1 MDSVDLGASFV
12 KYGMAQRV
20 PYWPFVVVP
29 LVVGGLALA
38 WWKWP
43 AAALPAA
50 NNTARNPIPDLGSR
64 GKSLPVPT
72 NQPELDNP
80 DNPAG
85 NDARNPDKTEPEPEP
100 ANTAREIEILL
111 GQLAHAT
118 NVRDGRGIKLAHES
132 LGKCRPSTL
141 VDECARKALENE
153 SSAWVR
159 IEYFRALHLPES
171 RRDWAFFS
179 YDRRTAKFMGTDA
192 EFFIGEPEELKLLT
206 GELMRVLAETAR
218 DGIFDERLM
227 SLLRNLLDTEK
238 PEWLLREALG
248 TLLELELHNLPGIVP
263 PRLRNELRALLE
275 RATAPAEIREA
286 VFVAWLQS
294 LPDIS
299 SALAD
304 LESPKLQPYLYATVS
319 VWDVRPLGPGP
330 HALRPGSGS
339 KIAVADWLIS
349 QHEPLRDLY
358 RSLLQGNAA
367 QTLKQQLIQALARYD
382 FPHGRELVD
391 AGISRKDANYGDYL
405 AALGALAATADDLR
419 KLTAAAAEPEVAFA
433 QGAVDGLRQ
442 SHLREADA
450 ELRSIVEQGTNVAIQ
465 SQALGAL
472 LSRARNDGDRNLLL
486 EDYLNPNKDAGL
498 RAVAVAHVSD
508 LDRLKRLVDEDESLR
523 VRQAALTKLGDMK
536 DKKLRPFFLLVKD
549 RDASPVLR
557 QQARKYAEELK
568 D

>member
-1 MDSVDLGASFV
+1 
-12 KYGMAQRV
+12 MAQRV
-20 PYWPFVVVP
+20 PYWPFVLVP

-50 NNTARNPIPDLGSR
+50 NNAARSPIPDLGSR

-72 NQPELDNP
+72 NQPAP
-80 DNPAG
+80 DDPDAPAA
-85 NDARNPDKTEPEPEP
+85 NDVRNPDGTEPEPEP
-100 ANTAREIEILL
+100 ANSAREIEIFL

-118 NVRDGRGIKLAHES
+118 NVRDSRGIKLAHES
-132 LGKCRPSTL
+132 LAKCRPSTL
-141 VDECARKALENE
+141 VDECLRKALESE
-153 SSAWVR
+153 ASAWVR
-159 IEYFRALHLPES
+159 IEYFRAFHATES

-179 YDRRTAKFMGTDA
+179 YDRRTGKFMGTDS
-192 EFFIGEPEELKLLT
+192 ELLIGEPEELKLLART
-206 GELMRVLAETAR
+206 LMEVLAATAR

-238 PEWLLREALG
+238 PEWLLREALW
-248 TLLELELHNLPGIVP
+248 TLVELEVDNLPGIVL

-294 LPDIS
+294 LPDIN

-304 LESPKLQPYLYATVS
+304 LESPKLQPYLCFTVS
-319 VWDVRPLGPGP
+319 AWDLRAIGPEGPGP
-330 HALRPGSGS
+330 HALRLGSGT
-339 KIAVADWLIS
+339 KYAVVEWLVT
-349 QHEPLRDLY
+349 QDEPLRDLY
-358 RSLLQGNAA
+358 RGLLHGNAA
-367 QTLKQQLIQALARYD
+367 QALKQQLIQALAKYE

-391 AGISRKDANYGDYL
+391 AGLTRKDGNCGDYL
-405 AALGALAATADDLR
+405 AALGAMAKTADDLR
-419 KLTAAAAEPEVAFA
+419 VLTAAAAEPEVAFA
-433 QGAVDGLRQ
+433 QGAVEGLRQ
-442 SHLREADA
+442 SYLREADG

-472 LSRARNDGDRNLLL
+472 LGRARTDSDRNLLL
-486 EDYLNPNKDAGL
+486 EEYLNPNKEAGL

-508 LDRLKRLVDEDESLR
+508 VERLKRLVDEDESLR
-523 VRQAALTKLGDMK
+523 VRQAALTKLGDLK

-557 QQARKYAEELK
+557 QQARKYAEELR

>member
-1 MDSVDLGASFV
+1 
-12 KYGMAQRV
+12 MAQRV
-20 PYWPFVVVP
+20 PYWPFVVIP

-43 AAALPAA
+43 AADLPAA
-50 NNTARNPIPDLGSR
+50 NNAARSPIPDLGSR
-64 GKSLPVPT
+64 GKSLPVPS
-72 NQPELDNP
+72 NQPAPDDP

-85 NDARNPDKTEPEPEP
+85 NDARDPDGTEPEPEP
-100 ANTAREIEILL
+100 ANSAREIEIFL

-132 LGKCRPSTL
+132 LSKCRPSTL
-141 VDECARKALENE
+141 VDECVRKALESE

-159 IEYFRALHLPES
+159 IEYFRAFHAAES

-179 YDRRTAKFMGTDA
+179 YDRRTAKFMGTDP
-192 EFFIGEPEELKLLT
+192 ELLIGEPEELKLLT
-206 GELMRVLAETAR
+206 SELMRVLAQTAR

-238 PEWLLREALG
+238 PEWLLREALFK
-248 TLLELELHNLPGIVP
+248 LIELELANLPGIVL

-275 RATAPAEIREA
+275 RATAIAEIREGA
-286 VFVAWLQS
+286 FFAWLQS
-294 LPDIS
+294 LPEVT
-299 SALAD
+299 SALSD
-304 LESPKLQPYLYATVS
+304 LQSPKLQPYLFCTLQAWNQRAQVS
-319 VWDVRPLGPGP
+319 AAAPPASPLL
-330 HALRPGSGS
+330 AWLREQ
-339 KIAVADWLIS
+339 ADA
-349 QHEPLRDLY
+349 LRDLY
-358 RSLLQGNAA
+358 RTLLQGNAELA
-367 QTLKQQLIQALARYD
+367 LKQQLIQALARYE
-382 FPHGRELVD
+382 FPHSRELVD
-391 AGISRKDANYGDYL
+391 AGSARKDANYGDYL
-405 AALGALAATADDLR
+405 AALGAMATTADDLR
-419 KLTAAAAEPEVAFA
+419 VLTAAAAEPEVAFA
-433 QGAVDGLRQ
+433 QGAVEGLRQ
-442 SHLREADA
+442 SHLREADG

-472 LSRARNDGDRNLLL
+472 LSRARSDGDRNLLL
-486 EDYLNPNKDAGL
+486 EEFLNPNKEAGL

-508 LDRLKRLVDEDESLR
+508 GERLKRLVDEDESLR

-557 QQARKYAEELK
+557 QQARKYAEELR